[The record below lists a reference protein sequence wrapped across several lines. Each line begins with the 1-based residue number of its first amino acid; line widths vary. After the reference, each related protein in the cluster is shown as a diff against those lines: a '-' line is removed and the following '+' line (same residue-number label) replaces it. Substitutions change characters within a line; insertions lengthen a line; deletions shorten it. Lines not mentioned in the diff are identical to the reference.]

1 MKSLVAQNHDELK
14 NAGGAAPLSE
24 YESRF
29 WVDVTRSQ
37 VELLEALENGKHPE
51 VLEMAISQRKRF
63 VPISYDHTSEYM
75 ILSGILD
82 TIKERLCNGDLDHI
96 QRKTLDEL
104 HREYDWVQYQ

>member
-1 MKSLVAQNHDELK
+1 MKSLVVRNHDEL
-14 NAGGAAPLSE
+14 NNVGGAAPLSE

-29 WVDVTRSQ
+29 WVSVPRSQ

-51 VLEMAISQRKRF
+51 VLQMAISQRKRL

-75 ILSGILD
+75 ILSGMLEA
-82 TIKERLCNGDLDHI
+82 IKERLRSGDLDHI